1 MRRRKLCKA
10 MVAVGAAALAAV
22 VGIGGMGAAAAAP
35 AAGGADQQLR
45 AQLDRFVEAWNHGD
59 AQAMGPLFAKDADL
73 INPFGRT
80 ASGRD
85 GIVKFFGDELATLT
99 RGTHFEVKE
108 FSPHVMRPDLAVED
122 MDIEISGGALAPD
135 PAKPLR
141 NHAFLVVEKQ
151 GGHWQVRHLRAWGY
165 LPPPPPPAPPA
176 K

>member
-1 MRRRKLCKA
+1 MRRRKLSAKV
-10 MVAVGAAALAAV
+10 MVAVGATVLAAV
-22 VGIGGMGAAAAAP
+22 LGTGVPGAAAAAP
-35 AAGGADQQLR
+35 AGGADKQLR

-59 AQAMGPLFAKDADL
+59 AAAMGPLFAKDADL

-85 GIVKFFGDELATLT
+85 GIVKFFSDELATLT
-99 RGTHFEVKE
+99 KGTHFEVKE
-108 FSPHVMRPDLAVED
+108 FSPHLMRPDLAVED
-122 MDIEISGGALAPD
+122 MDIEISGGTLAPD

-151 GGHWQVRHLRAWGY
+151 GGHWQVRHLRAWAY